1 MLKQIYK
8 FLHTL
13 HLIGLTKKII
23 KSHKLHSFL
32 KLAFASMWVAIPLA
46 AFYAIACAVATFIEN
61 DYGTP
66 TAKALIYNTQ
76 WFSFLHIYLLVVLIG
91 CFVTSKA
98 WQRKKYSSLLFH
110 SSLIF
115 IILGAG
121 ITRYFGFE
129 GIMHIREGEKSN
141 YISSTETYINIKM
154 TDSQGESQTQSIL
167 ANLIPG
173 ETLQSKLQFFGKPLT
188 LNVKEVSKIS
198 LDKKD
203 PTARMILDLK
213 YNNIPTEIE
222 LIGGVGIEGR
232 PIIIEGGDISMFISW
247 GVKKIALPFSLYLK
261 NFQLDRY
268 PGSMSPS
275 SYASE
280 VEIID
285 DGEKLYSKPFRI
297 FMNNV
302 LDYGGYRFFQS
313 SYDKDELGTIL
324 SVNND
329 PGKNITYFGYGLLI
343 LGSIFLLIDRKGRF
357 RKLATFLQHQKIFS
371 FLLVA
376 LGIFTLHTPI
386 HANVSASHQEVHL
399 SAMQKSLETFKDR
412 TLEFSK
418 EFDRILVQ
426 DFGGRIKP
434 INTLATDFVHKI
446 TKEDG
451 FLGMNNTQVFLG
463 MMMQP
468 QEWQLVKM
476 IKISNPALKKILGV
490 SEDTKFI
497 AFKDVFIDG
506 TYILQNYV
514 EDANNKKPA
523 MRGTFDKDVIAVD
536 ERINLAY
543 LIYTGEMFKSFPTA
557 TNPDR
562 WAQPLEAIQD
572 AIQDEEKNQAQEI
585 ASIIQNLYKG
595 INEGLSD
602 NEWKEALD
610 ALCSLKNYQYKYSP
624 SLVISESKIDSE
636 ILLNKINFFR
646 YLILPFILVGIIL
659 FLITL
664 IYILKNQKMPKK
676 INSFFW
682 ILLVLLTALQTTAL
696 ALRWYIS
703 EHAPWSN
710 AYESMLYIAWA
721 SAMSAIIFFR
731 KSNLAI
737 SAASFLAGISL
748 FVANLGFMD
757 PQVSNLVPVLKSY
770 WLNIH
775 VSVITASY
783 GFLGLCFVLGI
794 ITLLMFILRNDQKKN
809 IDSAILSLSA
819 INEMAMIVGLLM
831 LTVGNFLGGVWANE
845 SWGRYWGW
853 DPKETW
859 ALISICVYGI
869 ILHIRFLGVKNLPY
883 VFAVS
888 SVLGFFS
895 ILMTYFGVNYYLSG
909 MHSYAAGDPLPI
921 PTFIYFLVAGI
932 IALIGASFYKRHLS
946 FPKI

>member
-1 MLKQIYK
+1 MLKSLLK
-8 FLHTL
+8 VLHTL
-13 HLIGLTKKII
+13 HLMGFAKKLTQNSKFN
-23 KSHKLHSFL
+23 SFL
-32 KLAFASMWVAIPLA
+32 KLAFASMWVAIPLT

-66 TAKALIYNTQ
+66 TAKALVYSTG
-76 WFSFLHIYLLVVLIG
+76 WFSFLHAYLLVVLIG
-91 CFVTSKA
+91 CLITSKA

-121 ITRYFGFE
+121 ITRYYGFE
-129 GIMHIREGEKSN
+129 GVMHIREGEKSN
-141 YISSTETYINIKM
+141 FISSTETYINIKM
-154 TDSQGESQTQSIL
+154 TDSQGESQTQAVL
-167 ANLIPG
+167 ANLISG
-173 ETLQSKLQFFGKPLT
+173 ETLQTQLEFFGKPLKI
-188 LNVKEVSKIS
+188 NVQEISKLS
-198 LDKKD
+198 LDKRD
-203 PTARMILDLK
+203 PTSKMLLNLT
-213 YNNIPTEIE
+213 YNNNPVELE
-222 LIGGVGIEGR
+222 LIGGVGIEGQ
-232 PIIIEGGDISMFISW
+232 PVMIEGDGVKIFVSW
-247 GVKKIALPFSLYLK
+247 GVKRLILPFALRLV

-285 DGEKLYSKPFRI
+285 DEAKILSKPFKI

-313 SYDKDELGTIL
+313 SYDRDEQGTIL

-343 LGSIFLLIDRKGRF
+343 LGAIFLLLDPRGRF
-357 RKLATFLQHQKIFS
+357 GKLGGFLQQQKIFS
-371 FLLVA
+371 ILFVTLMA
-376 LGIFTLHTPI
+376 LSLQHPAYATTQESQLH
-386 HANVSASHQEVHL
+386 SMQESL
-399 SAMQKSLETFKDR
+399 QKFKER
-412 TLEFSK
+412 TKDFSK
-418 EFDRILVQ
+418 DFERVLVQ

-434 INTLATDFVHKI
+434 LNALATDLIHKI
-446 TKEDG
+446 TKKDG
-451 FLGMNNTQVFLG
+451 FLGMSNTQVFLG
-463 MMMQP
+463 MTMQP
-468 QEWQLVKM
+468 QEWQLLKM
-476 IKISNPALKKILGV
+476 VKISNPALKKLLGV
-490 SEDTKFI
+490 PQDASYI
-497 AFKDVFIDG
+497 AFQDVFSNG

-514 EDANNKKPA
+514 EDANNKKPS
-523 MRGTFDKDVIAVD
+523 MRNTFDKDVIAVD

-557 TNPDR
+557 TDPNR
-562 WAQPLEAIQD
+562 WAQPLEAIQN
-572 AIQDEEKNQAQEI
+572 AINSNHKTQAQEV
-585 ASIIQNLYKG
+585 ASIIQSLYKG
-595 INEGLSD
+595 INQGLTL
-602 NEWKEALD
+602 EQWQEANN
-610 ALCSLKNYQYKYSP
+610 ALLAIKAYQNKYSP
-624 SLVISESKIDSE
+624 NLVISESKIDSE

-646 YLILPFILVGIIL
+646 YLIVPFILVGVVL

-664 IYILKNQKMPKK
+664 VYILRNQKMPSK
-676 INSFFW
+676 INLFFW
-682 ILLVLLTALQTTAL
+682 IALSALTLLQTLAL

-703 EHAPWSN
+703 DHAPWSN

-721 SAMSAIIFFR
+721 SAMSAVFFFR

-737 SAASFLAGISL
+737 SASSFLAGISL

-775 VSVITASY
+775 VSIITASY
-783 GFLGLCFVLGI
+783 GFLGLCFVLGV
-794 ITLLMFILRNDQKKN
+794 ITLLMFILRNEDKKN

-819 INEMAMIVGLLM
+819 INEMAMIIGLLM

-845 SWGRYWGW
+845 SWGRYCGW

-869 ILHIRFLGVKNLPY
+869 ILHIRFLGIKNLPY
-883 VFAVS
+883 VFATA
-888 SVLGFFS
+888 SVVGFFS

-921 PTFIYFLVAGI
+921 PMFVYFLVGGV
-932 IALIGASFYKRHLS
+932 IALIAVSFYKRKLS
-946 FPKI
+946 FPKL

>member
-1 MLKQIYK
+1 MN
-8 FLHTL
+8 
-13 HLIGLTKKII
+13 
-23 KSHKLHSFL
+23 FL
-32 KLAFASMWVAIPLA
+32 KLAFASMWVAIPLT

-66 TAKALIYNTQ
+66 TAKALVYSTG
-76 WFSFLHIYLLVVLIG
+76 WFTFLHGYLLVVLIG
-91 CFVTSKA
+91 CFITSKA
-98 WQRKKYSSLLFH
+98 WQRKRYTSLIFH

-129 GIMHIREGEKSN
+129 GIMHIREGETTR
-141 YISSTETYINIKM
+141 YISSSETYINITM
-154 TDSQGESQTQSIL
+154 TNPQGETQAQSVL
-167 ANLIPG
+167 ANLISG
-173 ETLQSKLQFFGKPLT
+173 ETLHSKLKFFGKPLS
-188 LNVKEVSKIS
+188 LDVKEIKKLS
-198 LDKKD
+198 LNKKD
-203 PTARMILDLK
+203 PTSKMILDLN
-213 YNNIPTEIE
+213 YNGSSTELE

-232 PIIIEGGDISMFISW
+232 PMAIQIKDNNIMISW
-247 GVKKIALPFSLYLK
+247 GVKKLALPFSLRLVD
-261 NFQLDRY
+261 FQLDRY

-285 DGEKLYSKPFRI
+285 DQAKILSRPFRI

-313 SYDKDELGTIL
+313 SYDRDEQGTIL

-329 PGKNITYFGYGLLI
+329 PGKNMTYFGYGLLI
-343 LGSIFLLIDRKGRF
+343 LGAILLLLDRNGRF
-357 RKLATFLQHQKIFS
+357 RKLGAFLQEQKIFS
-371 FLLVA
+371 FFIISLLA
-376 LGIFTLHTPI
+376 LSVQTPSYAQDTQI
-386 HANVSASHQEVHL
+386 SSL
-399 SAMQKSLETFKDR
+399 QKNLENFRSR

-418 EFDRILVQ
+418 EFEKTLVQ

-434 INTLATDFVHKI
+434 INALATDLVHKI
-446 TKEDG
+446 TKQDG

-468 QEWQLVKM
+468 QDWQLIKM
-476 IKISNPALKKILGV
+476 IKISNPALKKILGIP
-490 SEDTKFI
+490 SDESYI
-497 AFKDVFIDG
+497 AFRDVFKND
-506 TYILQNYV
+506 TYILRNYI

-543 LIYTGEMFKSFPTA
+543 QIYTGEVFKSFPTS
-557 TNPDR
+557 TDPNR
-562 WAQPLEAIQD
+562 WAQPIEAIQD
-572 AIQDEEKNQAQEI
+572 AIQSNNQAQAKEL
-585 ASIIQNLYKG
+585 ASIIQEFYKG
-595 INEGLSD
+595 VNQGVSINQ
-602 NEWKEALD
+602 WKEARDSLL
-610 ALCSLKNYQYKYSP
+610 ALKAYQAKYSP
-624 SLVISESKIDSE
+624 ALLISDSKIQSE
-636 ILLNKINFFR
+636 IFLNKINFFR
-646 YLILPFILVGIIL
+646 YLTAPFILLGLAL
-659 FLITL
+659 FALTL
-664 IYILKNQKMPKK
+664 VYILKNQKMPSK
-676 INSFFW
+676 INIIFW
-682 ILLVLLTALQTTAL
+682 ITLVALTGLQTIAL
-696 ALRWYIS
+696 GLRWYIS
-703 EHAPWSN
+703 DHAPWSN

-721 SAMSAIIFFR
+721 SAMSAVVFFR

-737 SAASFLAGISL
+737 SSASFLAGIAL

-757 PQVSNLVPVLKSY
+757 PQVGNLVPVLKSY

-775 VSVITASY
+775 VSIITASY
-783 GFLGLCFVLGI
+783 GFLGLCFVLGV
-794 ITLLMFILRNDQKKN
+794 ITLIMFIFRSEEKKN

-819 INEMAMIVGLLM
+819 INEMTMIIGLLM

-883 VFAVS
+883 VFATA
-888 SVLGFFS
+888 SVIGFFS
-895 ILMTYFGVNYYLSG
+895 VLMTYFGVNYYLSG

-921 PTFIYFLVAGI
+921 PMFVYFLVGGV
-932 IALIGASFYKRHLS
+932 IALIAFSSFKRQLS
-946 FPKI
+946 FPKL

>member
-1 MLKQIYK
+1 MSENTPNNTQ
-8 FLHTL
+8 
-13 HLIGLTKKII
+13 GLPQNKGI
-23 KSHKLHSFL
+23 FDFF
-32 KLAFASMWVAIPLA
+32 KLAFASMWVAIPLT

-66 TAKALIYNTQ
+66 TAKALVYSTG
-76 WFSFLHIYLLVVLIG
+76 WFTFLHGYLLIVLIG
-91 CFVTSKA
+91 CFITSKA
-98 WQRKKYSSLLFH
+98 WQRKKYTSLIFH
-110 SSLIF
+110 SALIF

-129 GIMHIREGEKSN
+129 GVMHIREGERSN
-141 YISSTETYINIKM
+141 YISSSETYINIQM
-154 TDSQGESQTQSIL
+154 TNAQGETQTQSIL
-167 ANLIPG
+167 ANLISG
-173 ETLQSKLQFFGKPLT
+173 ETLQDKLEFFGKPLS
-188 LNVKEVSKIS
+188 LNVKEVSKLS

-203 PTARMILDLK
+203 PTSRMILDLN
-213 YNNIPTEIE
+213 YNGFPTELE
-222 LIGGVGIEGR
+222 LVGGVGIEGR
-232 PIIIEGGDISMFISW
+232 PVVVEGGGISMMISW
-247 GVKKIALPFSLYLK
+247 GVKKLALPFSLHLVD
-261 NFQLDRY
+261 FQLDRY

-285 DGEKLYSKPFRI
+285 DQAKILSRPFRI

-313 SYDKDELGTIL
+313 SYDRDEQGTIL

-329 PGKNITYFGYGLLI
+329 PGKNITYFGYGMLI
-343 LGSIFLLIDRKGRF
+343 LGAILLLLDRKGRF
-357 RKLATFLQHQKIFS
+357 RKLGAFLQEQKIFS
-371 FLLVA
+371 FFLVA
-376 LGIFTLHTPI
+376 LLALSVQTPSY
-386 HANVSASHQEVHL
+386 AQEAQL
-399 SAMQKSLETFKDR
+399 NSLQENLEKFRSR
-412 TLEFSK
+412 TSEFSK
-418 EFDRILVQ
+418 DFERVLIQ

-434 INTLATDFVHKI
+434 INALATDLVHKI
-446 TKEDG
+446 TKKDG

-490 SEDTKFI
+490 SPNASYI
-497 AFKDVFIDG
+497 AFKDVFVNG

-514 EDANNKKPA
+514 EDANSKKPA

-536 ERINLAY
+536 ERVNLAY
-543 LIYTGEMFKSFPTA
+543 LVYTGEMFKSFPTA
-557 TNPDR
+557 TDPNR
-562 WAQPLEAIQD
+562 WAQPLEAIQN
-572 AIQDEEKNQAQEI
+572 AIQSNHKAQAQEI

-595 INEGLSD
+595 INQGVSINQWDEANNALS
-602 NEWKEALD
+602 ALK
-610 ALCSLKNYQYKYSP
+610 AYQNKYSP
-624 SLVISESKIDSE
+624 ALVISDSKIQSE
-636 ILLNKINFFR
+636 IFLNKINFFR
-646 YLILPFILVGIIL
+646 YLIAPFILVGLAL
-659 FLITL
+659 FGITL
-664 IYILKNQKMPKK
+664 VYILRNQKMPPK
-676 INSFFW
+676 INLFFW
-682 ILLVLLTALQTTAL
+682 IALIVLTSLQTIAL

-703 EHAPWSN
+703 DHAPWSN

-721 SAMSAIIFFR
+721 SAMSAVVFFR

-775 VSVITASY
+775 VSIITASY
-783 GFLGLCFVLGI
+783 GFLGLCFILGV
-794 ITLLMFILRNDQKKN
+794 ITLLMFIFRSEEKKN

-819 INEMAMIVGLLM
+819 INEMAMIIGLLM

-869 ILHIRFLGVKNLPY
+869 ILHIRFLGIKNLPY
-883 VFAVS
+883 VFATA
-888 SVLGFFS
+888 SVVGFFS

-921 PTFIYFLVAGI
+921 PMFVYFLVGGV
-932 IALIGASFYKRHLS
+932 IALIAVSFYKRKLS
-946 FPKI
+946 FPKL